1 MNEEERLKERIYKVV
16 PSCSLHM
23 MELLSIMEIKI
34 TSEISSAAVTIENR
48 PTLLINKDFVDT
60 YCKTDEHLLM
70 LIMHELYHIIL
81 GHTRLFDCHS
91 DIDNI
96 ALDAI
101 INALLC
107 RSFKDSDYTSFF
119 TNINSDDKFPNCLLR
134 PIGKNTPKKYIPFLN
149 TLYNTEYG
157 TYFEAYE
164 LIINNLKEG
173 LINGDFILIGDHSKN
188 GSSISNPIMK
198 ELLDKVISKW
208 PRELVI
214 RGRDLGGKLVD
225 EKTTLEKID
234 KVKEKKMLKL
244 LKESGVIDGNII
256 SNKYRCNY
264 IKTNALTFNPNY
276 KDRTIL
282 SKTILYNNPIL
293 YNNEVTNY
301 SFARGGIGYYAF
313 YVLAFILLIDTLCF
327 YIYVRV
333 KGGMLKFFP
342 IWFFLLPM
350 VVAAV
355 VQFFL
360 PDISTIWIGAALT
373 VDFLFMALQNDTL
386 FRDKLTKLYNRMFLD
401 LLKTVMEK
409 ASKSK
414 DFTAMMLDLNG
425 FKHINDEFGHA
436 VGDEALV
443 VTGELLREAVGP
455 YGAVI
460 RFAGDEFIIIL
471 NTQSDQ
477 IIERVVMGIEAIFKK
492 FNKEKRAKYK
502 LSISLGYSKVDIKNS
517 SIDDIMKEI
526 DEKMYLDK
534 QEKHKQHPEWDR

>member
-301 SFARGGIGYYAF
+301 SL
-313 YVLAFILLIDTLCF
+313 VKENPTKTLV
-327 YIYVRV
+327 YLDVSGSV
-333 KGGMLKFFP
+333 KDEIKKIMP
-342 IWFFLLPM
+342 
-350 VVAAV
+350 
-355 VQFFL
+355 
-360 PDISTIWIGAALT
+360 
-373 VDFLFMALQNDTL
+373 
-386 FRDKLTKLYNRMFLD
+386 
-401 LLKTVMEK
+401 LLKTPYKNKECLLYVFSTVVENITY
-409 ASKSK
+409 K
-414 DFTAMMLDLNG
+414 DFMNG
-425 FKHINDEFGHA
+425 KYKTTGGTDINSIFKHYFDLKKKNQVKKILILTDGF
-436 VGDEALV
+436 VGDV
-443 VTGELLREAVGP
+443 KTC
-455 YGAVI
+455 
-460 RFAGDEFIIIL
+460 
-471 NTQSDQ
+471 
-477 IIERVVMGIEAIFKK
+477 
-492 FNKEKRAKYK
+492 
-502 LSISLGYSKVDIKNS
+502 
-517 SIDDIMKEI
+517 
-526 DEKMYLDK
+526 YLDK
-534 QEKHKQHPEWDR
+534 IKNKKIKIYCGLFGESSRDGLENIVKKFEVF